1 MTSKKYTL
9 LAVLFCLF
17 ASTVFAQTTAT
28 RSIYGAG
35 LDVTDANL
43 ISSKNLP
50 QHNEFLAG
58 TYDYPAKPRDMWE
71 IGLSGGVFNIL
82 GDVRGVPSIGTA
94 VHIRKALGHVISLR
108 LQGMYGRGVGQNYRP
123 SFGYAQGGN
132 ANPWYDRYNPQ
143 GTQTGNTKVP
153 PVYYNYRTIVQ
164 DLGLQILANVH
175 NIRFYKDQTALT
187 FYALGGIGVTTW
199 CAQSDVLDAN
209 NRPYDYSGIY
219 AASLAGASKKDILK
233 KLKDLQ
239 DHTFESTDELDHSIP
254 HSSLFRGYYK
264 PSVTVGMGLAFRLND
279 RLNIALEDRHSY
291 VKNDLLDNVR
301 WSEQKSLTRDFD
313 TYNYLSLGLNVN
325 LGNKKKRV
333 EPLYWLNPLNYAYS
347 EIRNPRLMRIPPPI
361 LIDSDGDGVI
371 DQFDLEQTP
380 PGCPVDTHGV
390 SLDTDGD
397 GVPDCKDKEKI
408 TPTYCQPVDADG
420 VGKCP
425 CPEGCAAAVPECSV
439 LLGALPSVSFAPNS
453 NVLSKDAQSALANA
467 ASRIRANPTCKVV
480 VVGYCAATKR
490 QQQLSWDHVNK
501 VITYL
506 VEKEG
511 ISGDRFIFSSGQEG
525 GDCNTVDLRAAAP
538 GEDGPNT
545 VAPPH
550 PNLRKK

>member
-71 IGLSGGVFNIL
+71 IGVSGGMFNIL
-82 GDVRGVPSIGTA
+82 GDVRSVPSIGTA

-108 LQGMYGRGVGQNYRP
+108 LQGMYGRGIGQNYRP
-123 SFGYAQGGN
+123 STGYKYGGSN
-132 ANPWYDRYNPQ
+132 NPWYERYNPQ
-143 GTQTGNTKVP
+143 GTQTANLKFPEVF
-153 PVYYNYRTIVQ
+153 YNYRTIVQ

-175 NIRFYKDQTALT
+175 NIRFYKDQTSLT
-187 FYALGGIGVTTW
+187 LYALGGLGVTTW

-209 NRPYDYSGIY
+209 NRPYDYSNIIKTQDY
-219 AASLAGASKKDILK
+219 TKKKDVLK
-233 KLKDLQ
+233 QLKDLQ
-239 DHTFESTDELDHSIP
+239 DHTYESPDELDPSIP

-291 VKNDLLDNVR
+291 VKSDLLDNVR
-301 WSEQKSLTRDFD
+301 WSEQGSLTRDFD

-347 EIRNPRLMRIPPPI
+347 EIRNPRLMRIPPPV

-397 GVPDCKDKEKI
+397 GVPDCRDKEKI

-501 VITYL
+501 AITYL

-525 GDCNTVDLRAAAP
+525 GDCNT
-538 GEDGPNT
+538 
-545 VAPPH
+545 
-550 PNLRKK
+550 